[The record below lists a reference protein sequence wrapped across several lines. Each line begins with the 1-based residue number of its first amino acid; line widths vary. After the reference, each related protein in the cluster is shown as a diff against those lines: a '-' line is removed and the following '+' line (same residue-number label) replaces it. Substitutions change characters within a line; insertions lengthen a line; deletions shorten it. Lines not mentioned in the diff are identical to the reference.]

1 MLQCCKCG
9 KQYEFVPYESDL
21 TLPVIV
27 CPYCGLRHT
36 VTFEAVDDSS
46 LIVPTELKLATRP
59 PVLIASRILNAS
71 RVAQAADDTDV
82 TGWKKAN
89 EFIVVFQLDE
99 EKGPW
104 TAAYKLQWK
113 VAGGTYA
120 DLAATGAIKWGTVT
134 DLVNGNAVVIGEKA
148 CTATGGAGST
158 WQDGWEVE
166 GASISSSIELADEC
180 YTEIWF
186 ACNSG
191 DAENGAQYY
200 FQIYDATNSAVIA
213 EAVAT
218 LTTAE
223 ITSSLFFLHG

>member
-82 TGWKKAN
+82 TGWKKTN

-99 EKGPW
+99 ESCC
-104 TAAYKLQWK
+104 YSYNRRNNLFSF
-113 VAGGTYA
+113 
-120 DLAATGAIKWGTVT
+120 LF
-134 DLVNGNAVVIGEKA
+134 
-148 CTATGGAGST
+148 T
-158 WQDGWEVE
+158 W
-166 GASISSSIELADEC
+166 IIEALKC
-180 YTEIWF
+180 LTE
-186 ACNSG
+186 SK
-191 DAENGAQYY
+191 
-200 FQIYDATNSAVIA
+200 
-213 EAVAT
+213 
-218 LTTAE
+218 
-223 ITSSLFFLHG
+223 